1 MSAGAYLPPLTDSV
15 CPVTYDAISDTRN
28 TTAFAMSSGCPK
40 RLRGMLSTSR
50 CWRSSP
56 IACHCA
62 SESGF
67 ERTSPG
73 ATLFTVMPCGP
84 S

>member
-1 MSAGAYLPPLTDSV
+1 
-15 CPVTYDAISDTRN
+15 
-28 TTAFAMSSGCPK
+28 MSSGCPK